1 MFICFFALSACW
13 AAFPAEAATEKPAA
27 HASAAPAEWGEHA
40 GRDAG
45 KHDPQEELGKMLS
58 FWSIIP
64 FVVILLVIALVPL
77 FYGHWRES
85 NVNKGIMSM
94 ICSIPILLY
103 LLWMGPLGGE
113 VLADV
118 LKDYYA
124 FIFLLAALF
133 TISGGICLEG
143 NLKATP
149 LVNTVLI
156 GIVIDRAKIFSGA
169 GESVLTRLQPP
180 HRM

>member
-1 MFICFFALSACW
+1 
-13 AAFPAEAATEKPAA
+13 
-27 HASAAPAEWGEHA
+27 
-40 GRDAG
+40 
-45 KHDPQEELGKMLS
+45 
-58 FWSIIP
+58 
-64 FVVILLVIALVPL
+64 
-77 FYGHWRES
+77 
-85 NVNKGIMSM
+85 MSM

-124 FIFLLAALF
+124 FIVLLAALF

-149 LVNTVLI
+149 LGNTVLI